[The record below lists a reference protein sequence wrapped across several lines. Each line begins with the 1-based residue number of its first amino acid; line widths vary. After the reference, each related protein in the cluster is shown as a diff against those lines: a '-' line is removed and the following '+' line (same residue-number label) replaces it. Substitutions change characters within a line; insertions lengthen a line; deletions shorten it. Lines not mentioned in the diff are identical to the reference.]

1 MSPEL
6 RDLSTELRDLST
18 ELRDLSTELRGLA
31 LVVGREAVALA
42 RSMRE
47 GGIDVADTK
56 SSAVDI
62 VTEADRVCEELIRQL
77 LLADRPDDAIM
88 GEEGDDHPGTS
99 GVRWI
104 VDPIDGTVNYLYGLP
119 DWAVSIAAE
128 VAGEVVAGVVINGSS
143 GVEYAASL
151 AAGATR
157 DGRPIGVRETPPLAE
172 RLVLTGFDYRSEVRA
187 HQAACVA
194 ALLPHV
200 RDIRRMGSCALD
212 LCHVAD
218 GSGDAYVEEGP
229 NPWDYSAGA
238 LVLTEAGGRFGLLAG
253 RLAQTVPGAGSHAVV
268 TGAPAAGW
276 DTFVE
281 ALRQARFLV

>member
-1 MSPEL
+1 MSTRSALSLDL
-6 RDLSTELRDLST
+6 RD
-18 ELRDLSTELRGLA
+18 LA

-47 GGIDVADTK
+47 SGIEVADTK
-56 SSAVDI
+56 TSAVDV
-62 VTEADRVCEELIRQL
+62 VTAADRRCEELIRRRI
-77 LLADRPDDAIM
+77 LAERPDDAIM

-99 GVRWI
+99 DVRWVI
-104 VDPIDGTVNYLYGLP
+104 DPIDGTVNYLYGLP

-128 VAGEVVAGVVINGSS
+128 VEGEVVAGVVINGSS
-143 GVEYAASL
+143 GVEYAAAL
-151 AAGATR
+151 DAGATR
-157 DGRPIGVRETPPLAE
+157 EGRPIAVRPSPPLSE
-172 RLVLTGFDYRSEVRA
+172 RLVLTGFGYRGDVRA
-187 HQAACVA
+187 HQGACVA

-229 NPWDYSAGA
+229 QPWDYSAGA

-253 RLAQTVPGAGSHAVV
+253 RLADSVPGAASRGLVAG
-268 TGAPAAGW
+268 TPAAGW
-276 DTFVE
+276 DSFVE
-281 ALRQARFLV
+281 ALGSAGFLARDGRE